1 MFHKSHERSFSTPY
15 LPQGLARFILVLQKH
30 PKLVTYKAQAYHVK
44 CTYNTGEK
52 TITIGFNVSML
63 TTAGTIANTGP
74 PPTCLMK
81 ITDPSGGPI
90 DKAEIG
96 DLLMLRIQV
105 EPSSKYLSYSNL
117 TFYLAILYLHTA
129 EMYNTVQYINFAWDP
144 LPNTILLY
152 DIT

>member
-1 MFHKSHERSFSTPY
+1 M
-15 LPQGLARFILVLQKH
+15 LQKH

-74 PPTCLMK
+74 PPTCVMR
-81 ITDPSGGPI
+81 ITNPNGDAI

-96 DLLMLRIQV
+96 DLLMLQIQV
-105 EPSSKYLSYSNL
+105 DPSG
-117 TFYLAILYLHTA
+117 
-129 EMYNTVQYINFAWDP
+129 QY
-144 LPNTILLY
+144 
-152 DIT
+152 